1 MDLNS
6 TIPLAIAAAFL
17 AEIIMYFEFQQCYC
31 PNIVIVAPRAKS
43 VCSFVSLVQTNLDTK
58 SVCSLVTKRSNGFG
72 YTNLDH
78 SRSHKIEKNKK
89 KTDLVHFRVSFSFP

>member
-17 AEIIMYFEFQQCYC
+17 AEVIMYLSSSS
-31 PNIVIVAPRAKS
+31 VIGQINVVIAAPRAKS
-43 VCSFVSLVQTNLDTK
+43 VCSFESLVQTDLGTK
-58 SVCSLVTKRSNGFG
+58 FVCSLVTKRSNGFG

-78 SRSHKIEKNKK
+78 SRSRKFEKIKK
-89 KTDLVHFRVSFSFP
+89 

>member
-17 AEIIMYFEFQQCYC
+17 AEVIMYLSSSSVIG
-31 PNIVIVAPRAKS
+31 PNVVIVAPRAKS
-43 VCSFVSLVQTNLDTK
+43 VCRFVSLEQTDFGTK
-58 SVCSLVTKRSNGFG
+58 SVCSPVTKSSNGFG

-78 SRSHKIEKNKK
+78 SRTHKIEKTRKK
-89 KTDLVHFRVSFSFP
+89 RIWSIFV